1 MQAFRYFVNE
11 DRFIPRGQYKATELD
26 QRKKGVDFRLQAID
40 SRYTISFNKPIELK
54 ESRSIKRANN
64 DGYVYFVTERAFG
77 QLKQKYTYE
86 CDF

>member
-1 MQAFRYFVNE
+1 MQAIGYFVNE
-11 DRFIPRGQYKATELD
+11 DKFIPRGQYKETELD
-26 QRKKGVDFRLQAID
+26 QRKKEVDFLLQAID

-64 DGYVYFVTERAFG
+64 DGYVYFVTERAFEL
-77 QLKQKYTYE
+77 LKQKYTYK

>member
-1 MQAFRYFVNE
+1 MQAIGYFVNE
-11 DRFIPRGQYKATELD
+11 DMFIPRGQYKETELD
-26 QRKKGVDFRLQAID
+26 QRKKEVDFLLQAID

-64 DGYVYFVTERAFG
+64 DGYVYFVTERAFEL
-77 QLKQKYTYE
+77 LKQKYTYK